1 MKNSIPAQAWTR
13 RFDEQVENPGK
24 PSVFIPLP
32 LLLKMFPIALRMYKN
47 VKRFEKVGINTMN
60 PFDIPNPGPVMGVP
74 LGGIGGGSINRGW
87 RGDFRRWTIR
97 PGFVHHQVVDAD
109 QFSLRVRRE
118 KEPARA
124 VVLSVQKPQDDSL
137 SSWNWNMDPT
147 CGTYHA
153 LFPRAWTSYEN
164 PLPGIRLT
172 CKQVSPVIPHN
183 YKESSYP
190 VCVFKWQVENTGET
204 SAEISLIFTWQNGM
218 GSANDA
224 AEGHWNT
231 PFRENLANGDTAIG
245 VQLHHIHRQVK
256 SLPVGTEGKGELE
269 TIEDPLVFAIGARA
283 GKDFQVSSQVRFNP
297 EGDGS
302 DVWHSFVETGKLEN
316 RKNSLPSARGE
327 KIAAA
332 VAVGGKIRAKSSAKF
347 VFALAWDMPRVHMG
361 VGREYF
367 RRYTVFLGKRGN
379 AGPALVK
386 EALTNYPAWER
397 KIEAWQKPILG
408 DSTLPDWYKAALMNE
423 LYYIVEGGSLW
434 AYPAKE
440 KPDPIKM
447 GHFSYLE
454 GHEYRMMNT
463 FDVHYYAS
471 IAMIKLW
478 PRIELSIQKDFAD
491 ATLCEIPQVMPMVFE
506 NERAP
511 RKVRGAVPH
520 DVGWP
525 EEDPWFQV
533 NGYNFHDS
541 SKWKDLNPKF
551 VLQVYRDYV
560 FTGDRTFLKYCW
572 QAVHEA
578 MEFVRKFDRNG
589 DGIIENDGFPDQT
602 YDAWSVK
609 GVSAYTGGLWLAA
622 LEAAA
627 KMAQVMGERQIAREY
642 DALFQK
648 GRKAYVDILWNGS
661 YLNYDCSK
669 SGHQDSIMADQF
681 AGQEFT
687 YQCGL
692 EPILDHARTRT
703 ALKTIFERN
712 VMGVL
717 NGSIGA
723 MNGVRKDG
731 RIDRSSLQSQE
742 VWAGTT
748 YMLAATM
755 ITEGMPR
762 EAFRTAKGIY
772 DVTYIKKG
780 YWFSTPEAWTSNGD
794 YRSLTYM
801 RPLAIWSMQDAWE
814 RVGRKREKNHKG

>member
-1 MKNSIPAQAWTR
+1 MKSTIPAQAWTR
-13 RFDEQVENPGK
+13 RFDEPMENPGK
-24 PSVFIPLP
+24 PSIFIPLA
-32 LLLKMFPIALRMYKN
+32 LLVKMLPIALRMYRN
-47 VKRFEKVGINTMN
+47 VKRFEKVGINSMN

-87 RGDFRRWTIR
+87 RGEFRRWTIR

-109 QFSLRVRRE
+109 QFTLRVKRE
-118 KEPARA
+118 NEPARA
-124 VVLSVQKPQDDSL
+124 IVLSTQKPQGEAL
-137 SSWNWNMDPT
+137 SSWKWDMEPV

-153 LFPRAWTSYEN
+153 LFPRAWTSYDN

-190 VCVFKWQVENTGET
+190 VAVFEWQVENSADTP
-204 SAEISLIFTWQNGM
+204 AEISLMFTWQNGM
-218 GSANDA
+218 DTKNDA
-224 AEGHWNT
+224 EGGHWNS
-231 PFRENLANGDTAIG
+231 PFKEMLPNGDSAIG

-256 SLPVGTEGKGELE
+256 SLLIGTEVKRELE
-269 TIEDPLVFAIGARA
+269 TLEDPLTFAIGAQKS
-283 GKDFQVSSQVRFNP
+283 KDLLVTSQTRFDP
-297 EGDGS
+297 DGDGS
-302 DVWHSFVETGKLEN
+302 DVWNSFVETGKLDN
-316 RKNSLPSARGE
+316 RKNILPTARGE
-327 KIAAA
+327 RIGAA
-332 VAVGGKIRAKSSAKF
+332 VAVHGKFQAKSSARF

-361 VGREYF
+361 IGREYF
-367 RRYTVFLGKRGN
+367 RRYTVFLGKKGN
-379 AGPALVK
+379 AAPALVQ

-397 KIEAWQKPILG
+397 KIETWQKPILN
-408 DSTLPDWYKAALMNE
+408 DTKLPGWYKATLMNE
-423 LYYIVEGGSLW
+423 LYYIVEGGTLW
-434 AYPAKE
+434 AYPAGE
-440 KPDPIKM
+440 KPNANEM

-491 ATLCEIPQVMPMVFE
+491 ATLREIPEPMQMVFE
-506 NERAP
+506 NEQAP

-520 DVGWP
+520 DIGWP

-560 FTGDRTFLKYCW
+560 FTGDRPFLKYCW
-572 QAVHEA
+572 RAVHEA
-578 MEFVRKFDRNG
+578 MEFVRKFDRDG
-589 DGIIENDGFPDQT
+589 DGVIENDGFPDQT

-609 GVSAYTGGLWLAA
+609 GISAYTGGLWLAA

-627 KMAQVMGERQIAREY
+627 MMARRLGEKRISREY

-648 GRKAYVDILWNGS
+648 GRKAYIDNLWNGS
-661 YLNYDCSK
+661 YLNYDCSN

-692 EPILDHARTRT
+692 EPILDPARTHT
-703 ALKTIFERN
+703 ALKTIFEKN
-712 VMGVL
+712 VMGIL

-723 MNGVRKDG
+723 MNGVRKNG

-755 ITEGMPR
+755 IMEGMHR
-762 EAFRTAKGIY
+762 EAFRTAKGIF
-772 DVTYIKKG
+772 DVTYVDKG
-780 YWFSTPEAWTSNGD
+780 YWFSTPEAWTSKGN

-801 RPLAIWSMQDAWE
+801 RPLAIWAMQDAWE
-814 RVGRKREKNHKG
+814 RVGRKKRK

>member
-1 MKNSIPAQAWTR
+1 MKNLIPAQAWTR

-24 PSVFIPLP
+24 PSLAIPLP
-32 LLLKMFPIALRMYKN
+32 LMMKMLPILVRMYKN
-47 VKRFEKVGINTMN
+47 TKMFEKSGIHSINMFHT
-60 PFDIPNPGPVMGVP
+60 PKPGPVMGVP

-97 PGFVHHQVVDAD
+97 PGFIDHQVVDAD
-109 QFSLRVRRE
+109 QFSLRVQRE
-118 KEPARA
+118 SEPAQA
-124 VVLSVQKPQDDSL
+124 IVLSVQKPQEKSL

-153 LFPRAWTSYEN
+153 LFPRAWTSYTG
-164 PLPGIRLT
+164 PLPGIRLS
-172 CKQVSPVIPHN
+172 CKQVSPVIPNN

-190 VCVFKWQVENTGET
+190 VTVFEWTVENTE
-204 SAEISLIFTWQNGM
+204 SSPADVSLMFTWQNGM
-218 GSANDA
+218 GIDNDSAG
-224 AEGHWNT
+224 GHWNSSFKRIL
-231 PFRENLANGDTAIG
+231 PNGNIATG
-245 VQLHHIHRQVK
+245 MQLHHVHRQDK
-256 SLPVGTEGKGELE
+256 TLPLGMEKMEKLE

-283 GKDFQVSSQVRFNP
+283 SKDFLVTTQARF
-297 EGDGS
+297 ETQGDGS
-302 DVWHSFVETGKLEN
+302 DIWNGFVEKGKLDN
-316 RKNSLPSARGE
+316 RKNIHISTQGE
-327 KIAAA
+327 KIGAA
-332 VAVGGKIRAKSSAKF
+332 VAVSGKLKAKSSAKI
-347 VFALAWDMPRVHMG
+347 VFALAWDMPRFHTG

-367 RRYTVFLGKRGN
+367 RRYTIFLGKKGN
-379 AGPALVK
+379 AAPALVT
-386 EALTNYPAWER
+386 EALINYPAWER
-397 KIEAWQKPILG
+397 KIEVWQKPILN
-408 DSTLPDWYKAALMNE
+408 DKKLPDWYKATLMNE
-423 LYYIVEGGSLW
+423 LYYIVEGGTLW
-434 AYPAKE
+434 AYPGKE
-440 KPDPIKM
+440 KPDPNKM

-478 PRIELSIQKDFAD
+478 PRIELSIQRDFAD
-491 ATLCEIPQVMPMVFE
+491 ATLCEIPEELPMVFE
-506 NERAP
+506 KGFAP

-520 DVGWP
+520 DLGWP

-560 FTGDRTFLKYCW
+560 YTGDRTFLKYCW
-572 QAVHEA
+572 QAVHVA
-578 MEFVRKFDRNG
+578 MEFMWKYDRDG
-589 DGIIENDGFPDQT
+589 DGVIENDGFPDQT

-609 GVSAYTGGLWLAA
+609 GISTYTGGLWLAA

-627 KMAQVMGERQIAREY
+627 KMAHAVGENQVAKKY
-642 DALFQK
+642 FDLFEK
-648 GRKAYVDILWNGS
+648 GRKTYVDTLWNGS

-669 SGHQDSIMADQF
+669 SGHQDSVMADQF

-692 EPILDHARTRT
+692 EPILDSTRTRT
-703 ALKTIFERN
+703 ALKTIFEKN

-723 MNGVRKDG
+723 MNGVRRDG
-731 RIDRSSLQSQE
+731 RIDKSSIQSQE

-755 ITEGMPR
+755 ITEGLIK
-762 EAFRTAKGIY
+762 EAFRTAEGIY
-772 DVTYIKKG
+772 KVTYINKG
-780 YWFSTPEAWTSNGD
+780 YWFSTPEAWTEKGD
-794 YRSLTYM
+794 YRALTYM
-801 RPLAIWSMQDAWE
+801 RPLAIWAMQDAWE
-814 RVGRKREKNHKG
+814 RASRKSKKNDR